1 MEKAEGYEYLVK
13 KALYKDL
20 PFLVILGKVL
30 LACSMDGSVAAVIL
44 TSKEIGT
51 PIPDSKLY
59 EIMREQ
65 YGKNFG
71 TIANLKSKTMTNGGP
86 VVIENPEM
94 LKAGNGNAVKATNG
108 HDLSGSNSTGTS
120 KHRLHPKVSLILM
133 PF

>member
-1 MEKAEGYEYLVK
+1 
-13 KALYKDL
+13 
-20 PFLVILGKVL
+20 
-30 LACSMDGSVAAVIL
+30 MDGSVAAVIL

-120 KHRLHPKVSLILM
+120 KHRLHPKVSLTDLNNV
-133 PF
+133 FLSTVR